1 MPTLEIAT
9 YRVGVTRRASDEI
22 SRYLFLEPAAGQT
35 GTGPRSVRIHFEPD
49 PTEIG
54 YRAEDLLLVTLPESL
69 FADMYHIVQTESP
82 AFFNWRLD
90 KSGDRVAR
98 CGIGTVE
105 EPTGEGLED
114 RSR

>member
-22 SRYLFLEPAAGQT
+22 SRYLFLEPAAGRT
-35 GTGPRSVRIHFEPD
+35 GTETRGVRIHFEPNPD
-49 PTEIG
+49 EIG
-54 YRAEDLLLVTLPESL
+54 YWAEDLFLVTLPESF

-90 KSGDRVAR
+90 ESGDRIMR